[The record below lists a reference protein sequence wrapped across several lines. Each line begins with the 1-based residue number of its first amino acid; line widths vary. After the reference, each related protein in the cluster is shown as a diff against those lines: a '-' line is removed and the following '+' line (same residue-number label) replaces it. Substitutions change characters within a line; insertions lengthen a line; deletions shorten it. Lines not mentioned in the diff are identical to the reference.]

1 MEDVMTRVRTI
12 GWVVVEVAFLL
23 IVLCVLLNIIVGG
36 DGDAFIAT
44 VAKNA
49 TAFLQS
55 LPPGVLLG
63 IVLIVALYGLL
74 KSRLQS

>member
-1 MEDVMTRVRTI
+1 MSDLLTRVRTI
-12 GWVVVEVAFLL
+12 GWAAVEAAFLL

-55 LPPGVLLG
+55 LPPGVFLG
-63 IVLIVALYGLL
+63 IVLIVALYGVL
-74 KSRLQS
+74 KSRLQR

>member
-1 MEDVMTRVRTI
+1 MEDIMTRVRTI
-12 GWVVVEVAFLL
+12 GWAVVEVAFLL